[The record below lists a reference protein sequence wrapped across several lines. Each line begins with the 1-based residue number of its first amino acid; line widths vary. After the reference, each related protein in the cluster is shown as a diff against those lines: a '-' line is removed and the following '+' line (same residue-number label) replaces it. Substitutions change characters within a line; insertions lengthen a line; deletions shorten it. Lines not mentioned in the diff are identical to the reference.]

1 MDAQIIPRTPSPF
14 EAIKHTH
21 PSGAERWSARDLMP
35 LLGYEK
41 WERFADAIDRALV
54 SIANAGGNPDAEASR
69 LRGLP
74 EVPSRLREEP
84 RRSAPR
90 GLDQGPGRLGVPLG
104 HREDARRG
112 AQVRA
117 DLGLTGADCEVGL
130 RGGDLGLPGVAV
142 HRDHVAGVPA
152 EGEEADTKA
161 RALEAKVTADAP
173 KVVFA
178 DAVSTAQTSIL
189 IRELAKL
196 MQQAGIS
203 VTPNALFGWLRADG
217 YLIRQQSSDYNL
229 PTQKSRDLGLFEIK
243 ETPIV
248 HDDGRVHISRTPKV
262 TGRGQA
268 YFITHY
274 LGKAS

>member
-1 MDAQIIPRTPSPF
+1 MDTHIVPRTTSPF
-14 EAIKHTH
+14 EAIKQTH

-74 EVPSRLREEP
+74 EVL
-84 RRSAPR
+84 
-90 GLDQGPGRLGVPLG
+90 PGAGKNPGGRP
-104 HREDARRG
+104 REDFILSRYACYVIAMNGDPRKPEVAG
-112 AQVRA
+112 AQTYFAVRTREA
-117 DLGLTGADCEVGL
+117 EVGP
-130 RGGDLGLPGVAV
+130 DLSTP
-142 HRDHVAGVPA
+142 AGILAMA
-152 EGEEADTKA
+152 ERYAETARALVEADTKA

-189 IRELAKL
+189 VRELAKL
-196 MQQAGIS
+196 MQQAGIH

>member
-1 MDAQIIPRTPSPF
+1 MDAHIIPATAAPF
-14 EAIKHTH
+14 EAIKQTH

-35 LLGYEK
+35 LMGYARWEDFEK
-41 WERFADAIDRALV
+41 ITRRALTSAANVGQAEAFSEITEEGTGGRPRTNFILTRFAAYLVAMNGDPNKRAVAAAQTYFAVRTREAEVGPDLSTPAGILAMAERYAQTARALV
-54 SIANAGGNPDAEASR
+54 
-69 LRGLP
+69 
-74 EVPSRLREEP
+74 
-84 RRSAPR
+84 
-90 GLDQGPGRLGVPLG
+90 
-104 HREDARRG
+104 
-112 AQVRA
+112 
-117 DLGLTGADCEVGL
+117 
-130 RGGDLGLPGVAV
+130 
-142 HRDHVAGVPA
+142 
-152 EGEEADTKA
+152 EADTKA

-178 DAVSTAQTSIL
+178 DAVATSHTSIL
-189 IRELAKL
+189 VRELAKL
-196 MQQAGIS
+196 MQQAGIRVS
-203 VTPNALFGWLRADG
+203 PNLLFAWLRADG

-262 TGRGQA
+262 TGRGQT